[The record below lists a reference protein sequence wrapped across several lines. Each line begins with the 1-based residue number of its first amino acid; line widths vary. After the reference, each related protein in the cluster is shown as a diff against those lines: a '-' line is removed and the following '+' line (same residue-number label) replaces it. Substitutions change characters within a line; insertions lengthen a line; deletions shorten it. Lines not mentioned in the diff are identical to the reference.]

1 MVVAQ
6 NPFPVRLEADLSYF
20 KKQFCRGV
28 CNNHLR
34 GIFQAYMVGESAL
47 MIRYVDDPKEL
58 GIIQS
63 ASCWIDVEVA
73 RKE

>member
-1 MVVAQ
+1 
-6 NPFPVRLEADLSYF
+6 
-20 KKQFCRGV
+20 
-28 CNNHLR
+28 
-34 GIFQAYMVGESAL
+34 MVGESAV
-47 MIRYVDDPKEL
+47 MIRCVDAPKEL